1 MNVAKTTVISLKA
14 LVTIIY
20 YLEKKKKSFQIVQ
33 MSFFQKHTFSNQHFL
48 LWEL

>member
-1 MNVAKTTVISLKA
+1 MNVAKTTVISVKA

-20 YLEKKKKSFQIVQ
+20 YLEKKKSFQIVQ
-33 MSFFQKHTFSNQHFL
+33 MSFFQKHTFSNQRFL